1 MDRRVFILPLI
12 SILLVLVLLLN
23 PDITGFM
30 VAEPSERQVFA
41 DISVSINEDG
51 FIPEDSVITVYMGKR
66 ESSMDFREFVKRT
79 GKGHNRIKSEI
90 PQMGYEGYGYGGVYT
105 YVLDINEFDID
116 TVLRPGEYEL
126 VIEVSRENY
135 VISETSQFI
144 EV

>member
-1 MDRRVFILPLI
+1 MERRAYILPII
-12 SILLVLVLLLN
+12 SVLAVLVLVLN

-51 FIPEDSVITVYMGKR
+51 FIPEDSIITVYLGKR
-66 ESSMDFREFVKRT
+66 KSSMDFKEFVKKT
-79 GKGHNRIKSEI
+79 GKGYNWIKSEI
-90 PQMGYEGYGYGGVYT
+90 PQMGYEGYGYGGIYT
-105 YVLDINEFDID
+105 YSIDINEFDID
-116 TVLRPGEYEL
+116 TILRSGEYEL